1 MISRGSHTCLE
12 LRVMKTVDG
21 GAESVTYTVVELT
34 SIQLLPESLE
44 DIRNAGN
51 GRMREEIL

>member
-1 MISRGSHTCLE
+1 
-12 LRVMKTVDG
+12 MKTVDG